1 MKQGG
6 KNLEVIQAM
15 NRTLL
20 LRLLQQNHICSRANL
35 SEQSGLKQATITNI
49 INDFISWELVEE
61 TGLIEGCKGRRAIGI
76 RLNTEVFYVIG
87 VRLSRKYF
95 EVGIFTLMGE
105 LVEEEYREY
114 ITDTKPSTV
123 IPKIQESIRRLIAR
137 YAGKKVLAVGVA
149 VPGPYYF
156 EEGVIE
162 AVFTDWEQVSIK
174 SMLQEGM
181 PLPVVIDHDAN
192 AGVLAECSFGL
203 DPNLYETVVYLAV
216 GQGIGAGIYHEG
228 KIFRGATGIAG
239 EIGHASINMDGPRC
253 ECGNRGCLTCYAS
266 TIAFMDRV
274 NKRRKDLGFSPLLQ
288 FQDLIEPAQKKDE
301 VVYSEFR
308 TNMRYLS
315 VGIINLIYSYN
326 PDLIII
332 GDEMSRIGER
342 VPEEIKYNIS
352 QLMERK
358 VLKQAEIRL
367 AAFEK
372 DSAFIGAA
380 ELAIDYAFVHTELFR
395 GEKIF

>member
-1 MKQGG
+1 MKRGG
-6 KNLEVIQAM
+6 KNLEAIQAM

-35 SEQSGLKQATITNI
+35 AEQSGLKQATITNI
-49 INDFISWELVEE
+49 INDFISWGLVEE

-76 RLNTEVFYVIG
+76 HLKTESFHVIG

-105 LVEEEYREY
+105 LAEEDYREY
-114 ITDTKPSTV
+114 ITDTKPSVV
-123 IPKIQESIRRLIAR
+123 IPKIQEHIRRLIEEHTE
-137 YAGKKVLAVGVA
+137 KKILAVGMA

-162 AVFTDWEQVSIK
+162 AVFTDWENVSIK
-174 SMLQEGM
+174 SLLQEGLD
-181 PLPVVIDHDAN
+181 LPVVIDHDAN
-192 AGVLAECSFGL
+192 AGVLAECSFGI

-228 KIFRGATGIAG
+228 KVFRGATGIAG

-266 TIAFMDRV
+266 TMAFSERV
-274 NKRRKDLGFSPLLQ
+274 NQRLRNLGRSPFLR
-288 FQDLIEPAQKKDE
+288 FTDLIQPVREKDE
-301 VVYSEFR
+301 IVYEEFQV
-308 TNMRYLS
+308 NMRYLS
-315 VGIINLIYSYN
+315 AGIINLIYSYN
-326 PDLIII
+326 PSLIII
-332 GDEMSRIGER
+332 GDEMSRVGEQ
-342 VPEEIKYNIS
+342 VPEEIRYNIK
-352 QLMERK
+352 QLVERK

-367 AAFEK
+367 TSFEK

-395 GEKIF
+395 EEKKF

>member
-228 KIFRGATGIAG
+228 KIFRGAAGIAG

-352 QLMERK
+352 RLMERK

>member
-123 IPKIQESIRRLIAR
+123 IPKIQGSIRRLIAR

-228 KIFRGATGIAG
+228 KIFRGAAGIAG